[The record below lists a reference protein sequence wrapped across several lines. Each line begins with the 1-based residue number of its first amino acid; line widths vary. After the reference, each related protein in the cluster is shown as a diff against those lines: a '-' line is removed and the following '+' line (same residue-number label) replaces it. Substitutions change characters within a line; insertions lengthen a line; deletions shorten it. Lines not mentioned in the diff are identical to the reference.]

1 LVGYEKKAFHKPP
14 QALARK
20 LYGLFSQTI
29 YKMDDMEQRYLRGQF
44 QALRLIEDN
53 MQKLVESYDLDPEN
67 DFAIILGEVESELI
81 ECVENND
88 NIDELYPELNWDA
101 QALQWL
107 EERLTPDYESF
118 LKQKKN
124 IKETK
129 SKIIFTEGEIE
140 EMKAMEI
147 WDDFFK

>member
-1 LVGYEKKAFHKPP
+1 
-14 QALARK
+14 
-20 LYGLFSQTI
+20 
-29 YKMDDMEQRYLRGQF
+29 MEQRYLRGQF

-53 MQKLVESYDLDPEN
+53 IQKLVESYDLDPEN

-81 ECVENND
+81 ECIENND

-107 EERLTPDYESF
+107 EERLTPNYESF
-118 LKQKKN
+118 LTQKKN
-124 IKETK
+124 IKVIK

-147 WDDFFK
+147 WDDFFQ

>member
-1 LVGYEKKAFHKPP
+1 
-14 QALARK
+14 
-20 LYGLFSQTI
+20 
-29 YKMDDMEQRYLRGQF
+29 MDDMEQRYLRGQF

-53 MQKLVESYDLDPEN
+53 IQKLVESYDLDPEN

-81 ECVENND
+81 ECIENND

-107 EERLTPDYESF
+107 EERLTPNYESF
-118 LKQKKN
+118 LTQKKN
-124 IKETK
+124 IKVIK

-147 WDDFFK
+147 WDDFFQ